1 MSSHNTISLSA
12 ALCLSA
18 ALLAPAAGAA
28 ETKAWEKKVPL
39 NLKDLLAIQAKVQ
52 KMLPKAL
59 EATVALRAG
68 GGSGSGVIVS
78 KDGLVLT
85 AGHVS
90 GTPGRTFTVVLK
102 DGREF
107 KGKALGMSRQS
118 DSGMLQILEP
128 KNLPTVPWLKDGNPK
143 EGDWC
148 VSVGHPGGLQKARG
162 LVVRVG
168 RVIGSA
174 SRTIRTDCKLVGGDS
189 GGPLFDLEGR
199 VIGINSRVGGRT
211 VDTMSGLNFHAA
223 IDSFRKDWKD
233 LKAGKRVGEPS
244 TSGGYLGVF
253 AEDHPKGAKVLEVIA
268 GSPAEKSGLKEGDI
282 IVEVNKKKVASK
294 ADLQK
299 HVGAAKPD
307 QTVKVAVERN
317 GKKKTFDIK
326 LTKRPSAAPPRRST
340 PPKKDEDKDDPK
352 DNEKDE

>member
-1 MSSHNTISLSA
+1 MGA
-12 ALCLSA
+12 ALGLA
-18 ALLAPAAGAA
+18 VALPAPAVEAA

-39 NLKDLLAIQAKVQ
+39 NVKDLLAIQDKVQ
-52 KMLPKAL
+52 QMLPEAM

-78 KDGLVLT
+78 QDGLVLT

-107 KGKALGMSRQS
+107 KAKALGMSRLS
-118 DSGMLQILEP
+118 DSGMVQILEP
-128 KNLPTVPWLKDGNPK
+128 KDLPTVSWLKNGNPK
-143 EGDWC
+143 AGDWC

-168 RVIGSA
+168 RVIRND

-199 VIGINSRVGGRT
+199 VIGINSRVGGNS

-223 IDSFRKDWKD
+223 IAAFRKEWKN
-233 LKAGKRVGEPS
+233 LKAGKRVGVPS
-244 TSGGYLGVF
+244 TTGGYLGVF
-253 AEDHPKGAKVLEVIA
+253 AEDHDKGAMILEVIA
-268 GSPAEKSGLKEGDI
+268 GSPAEKAGLKENDI
-282 IVEVNKKKVASK
+282 IVEVNKKKVGSK

-299 HVGAAKPD
+299 HVGAAEPD
-307 QTVKVAVERN
+307 QTVKVVVERN

-340 PPKKDEDKDDPK
+340 PPKKDEDKNDK
-352 DNEKDE
+352 